1 MVRTFLMVY
10 IELGS
15 YFLSLQEQIK
25 DIIERESERERLE
38 GTPVTEE
45 QYQERFWLE
54 DWMELDWTRQL
65 KSA

>member
-1 MVRTFLMVY
+1 MVRTFPKVY

-45 QYQERFWLE
+45 QYQERFWRE

-65 KSA
+65 KSS